1 MCVLQVITHN
11 SYSVLCPGFIESF
24 PPSSKFLITHQSSS
38 LQSRTLKER
47 SFSVFSSYFLPQTGS
62 VCSSKILPLMRDF
75 KKTLTRICAQGSC
88 RLLLKTREAMALGLA
103 PAWPEMH
110 MIASPREVS
119 AAIYRQGNRSPKH
132 RMPLKAPLAVPH
144 GRYHSSRASWS
155 VGICLRCD

>member
-1 MCVLQVITHN
+1 MITHN
-11 SYSVLCPGFIESF
+11 FYSVLCPGFIESF
-24 PPSSKFLITHQSSS
+24 SPSSKFLITHQSSS

-62 VCSSKILPLMRDF
+62 VCSSKIVPLMRDL
-75 KKTLTRICAQGSC
+75 KNSHQDYAKGSC

-103 PAWPEMH
+103 PVWPEMH

-119 AAIYRQGNRSPKH
+119 AAISRQGNRSPKH
-132 RMPLKAPLAVPH
+132 LMPLKAPLAVPH
-144 GRYHSSRASWS
+144 GRYHSSRTSWS